1 VKLLILCNDRPM
13 KKTLLFAKLLLVP
26 ALIFGIPIA
35 HAAFVGTEEMSAA
48 AALTITTTSLPA
60 ATQLQPYAAPAL
72 MATGG
77 VAPYSWSVTAAAS
90 TLPEGMTINS
100 STGIISSASV
110 GGQGGYQFQV
120 QVADST
126 GATATAPLTINV
138 AGNNTHAGCSI
149 FPANNIF
156 HQRVDS
162 LPVDNSPAAPIPAV
176 YQPSIIHPFFGNDAS
191 PNPNGIPFI
200 QVPANQPPVSM
211 TWLLYGDESDPS
223 PYPFPANAPIEGSAN
238 AGADSDRHAL
248 VVQMAGGGQPC
259 KLYETWQATYNGNG
273 TWNASNGAMWDLSSN
288 NLRPFGWTSGDAAGL
303 PIMPLT
309 VNYDEVAAGKVTHPI
324 RFTLNHM
331 LNYIVWPA
339 RHAAGVGSCSSA
351 TGTIPVQTLISQS
364 APPVSCTFSGP
375 SGEIYRLK
383 ASVDTS
389 VCKSF
394 PQASTILTAMKQYGI
409 ILADNGASGGLIGTP
424 DSRWNNNDLACL
436 RNFTLA
442 QFEPVNVSSLQVSAN
457 SGATNVAVTSPAPPT
472 NLKST
477 DHE

>member
-1 VKLLILCNDRPM
+1 M
-13 KKTLLFAKLLLVP
+13 KKTLLFAKLLLVL
-26 ALIFGIPIA
+26 ALIFGIPLA
-35 HAAFVGTEEMSAA
+35 HAAFVGVGEMSAA
-48 AALTITTTSLPA
+48 LAITTTSLPA
-60 ATQLQPYAAPAL
+60 AIQLQPYAAPAL
-72 MATGG
+72 TATGG
-77 VAPYSWSVTAAAS
+77 VVPYSWSVTAAAS

-100 STGIISSASV
+100 STGIISSSSV

-120 QVADST
+120 QVTDSA
-126 GATATAPLTINV
+126 GATATASLTINV

-162 LPVDNSPAAPIPAV
+162 LPVDTSPAAPIPAV
-176 YQPSIIHPFFGNDAS
+176 YQPSTIKPFFGNDAS
-191 PNPNGIPFI
+191 PNPNGIPVI
-200 QVPANQPPVSM
+200 QVPANQVVVSM

-223 PYPFPANAPIEGSAN
+223 PYPFPANVPIEGSAN
-238 AGADSDRHAL
+238 AGADSDRHGI
-248 VVQMAGGGQPC
+248 VVQTAGGGQPC
-259 KLYETWQATYNGNG
+259 KLYETWQAAYNGNG

-309 VNYDEVAAGKVTHPI
+309 VNYDEVAAGKVAHPI

-339 RHAAGVGSCSSA
+339 RHAAGTGSCNSA
-351 TGTIPVQTLISQS
+351 TGTIPIQTLISQS

-375 SGEIYRLK
+375 SGQIYRLK

-389 VCKSF
+389 VCNNS

-457 SGATNVAVTSPAPPT
+457 SGATNVAATNPAAPT
-472 NLKST
+472 NVKVT
-477 DHE
+477 GDH

>member
-1 VKLLILCNDRPM
+1 M
-13 KKTLLFAKLLLVP
+13 KKTFLFGKLLLVP
-26 ALIFGIPIA
+26 TLIFGIPVL
-35 HAAFVGTEEMSAA
+35 HAAFISTEETSAA
-48 AALTITTTSLPA
+48 TALAITNISLPP
-60 ATQLQPYAAPAL
+60 ATQLQTYTAPAIT
-72 MATGG
+72 ATGG
-77 VAPYSWSVTAAAS
+77 VAPYSWSVTTAAA

-100 STGIISSASV
+100 ATGVISSASV

-120 QVADST
+120 QVTDAAGT
-126 GATATAPLTINV
+126 TATALFTINV
-138 AGNNTHAGCSI
+138 AGNSAHGGCSI

-176 YQPSIIHPFFGNDAS
+176 YQSSTIKPFFGNDAS
-191 PNPNGIPFI
+191 PYPNGIPFI
-200 QVPANQPPVSM
+200 QVPASQPPVAM

-238 AGADSDRHAL
+238 AGADTDRHAL
-248 VVQMAGGGQPC
+248 VLQTAGSGQPC
-259 KLYETWQATYNGNG
+259 KLYETWQAQYNGNE
-273 TWNASNGAMWDLSSN
+273 TWSASNGAMWDLSTN

-351 TGTIPVQTLISQS
+351 SGAIPVQTLISQS
-364 APPVSCTFSGP
+364 APPASCTFSGP
-375 SGEIYRLK
+375 SGQIYRLK
-383 ASVDTS
+383 ANVDTS
-389 VCKSF
+389 VCNSS
-394 PQASTILTAMKQYGI
+394 PQAATILVGMKQYGI
-409 ILADNGASGGLIGTP
+409 ILADNGSSGGLIGTP

-457 SGATNVAVTSPAPPT
+457 SGATNVGASGPAAPT
-472 NLKST
+472 NLKSVGN
-477 DHE
+477 

>member
-1 VKLLILCNDRPM
+1 M
-13 KKTLLFAKLLLVP
+13 KKTFLFAKLLLVP
-26 ALIFGIPIA
+26 TLILGIPIV
-35 HAAFVGTEEMSAA
+35 HAAFIGTEETSAA
-48 AALTITTTSLPA
+48 TTLTITTATLSP
-60 ATQLQPYAAPAL
+60 ATQLQTYTAPAIT
-72 MATGG
+72 ATGG
-77 VAPYSWSVTAAAS
+77 VAPYSWTVTTAAA

-100 STGIISSASV
+100 STGVISSASV

-120 QVADST
+120 QVTDAAAT
-126 GATATAPLTINV
+126 TATALFTINV
-138 AGNNTHAGCSI
+138 AGNNTHGGCSI
-149 FPANNIF
+149 YPANSIF

-176 YQPSIIHPFFGNDAS
+176 YQPSTIKPFFGNDAS
-191 PNPNGIPFI
+191 PYPNGIPFI
-200 QVPANQPPVSM
+200 QVPASQAPVSM
-211 TWLLYGDESDPS
+211 TWLLYGGESDPS

-238 AGADSDRHAL
+238 AGVNTDRHAL
-248 VVQMAGGGQPC
+248 VVQTAGSGQPC
-259 KLYETWQATYNGNG
+259 KLYETWQAQYNGDT
-273 TWNASNGAMWDLSSN
+273 TWSASNGAMWDLSSN

-309 VNYDEVAAGKVTHPI
+309 VNYDEVAAGKVMHPI

-351 TGTIPVQTLISQS
+351 TGAIPVGGLLSQS
-364 APPVSCTFSGP
+364 APPLSCTMSGP
-375 SGEIYRLK
+375 SGQIYRLK

-389 VCKSF
+389 VCSSS
-394 PQASTILTAMKQYGI
+394 PQSSTILTAMKQYGI
-409 ILADNGASGGLIGTP
+409 ILADNGSSGGLIGTP

-457 SGATNVAVTSPAPPT
+457 SGATNVGASGPASPT
-472 NLKST
+472 NLKVSG
-477 DHE
+477 DH